1 MSKKKLELI
10 EARELSTS
18 RDGAD
23 YMYRFSLIDISFV
36 GQPEEKSSTS
46 YHRIKVGISGTMI
59 AAWMAKQVNIDI
71 QKICCEYGKRELI
84 QKTKDGRVQDYQELI
99 INSLNYPD
107 ECPFQSNR
115 IKSEIGSVFEFEVAE
130 RTGKDVSLLEIASSI
145 IESRNSIN
153 VILKERCN
161 KVLFLFSEER
171 DLLQLL
177 RPANTI
183 EEFSYRISAL
193 KTFATNLN
201 DSLLRELTGVSDNN
215 IHSISLLQKYLQQF
229 DNYNESI
236 INTFRNI
243 NRLRQK
249 YPIHGD
255 NVSGVQEAHRY
266 FSIDYPINNSTEAW
280 KSILIFYRDAVQR
293 ILEIVKQ

>member
-1 MSKKKLELI
+1 MYKRLKLI
-10 EARELSTS
+10 EANELPTS
-18 RDGAD
+18 RDGAY
-23 YMYRFSLIDISFV
+23 YMYRFSLIDMSLV
-36 GQPEEKSSTS
+36 GQPEEKSSTT
-46 YHRIKVGISGTMI
+46 YHKIKVGISGTMI
-59 AAWMAKQVNIDI
+59 AAWMAKQDYIDI
-71 QKICCEYGKRELI
+71 QKVCFEYGKRDLI
-84 QKTKDGRVQDYQELI
+84 QKTKDGRIQDFQELI
-99 INSLNYPD
+99 ITSHDYPN
-107 ECPFQSNR
+107 ECPFQSKR
-115 IKSEIGSVFEFEVAE
+115 IQLDIGSVFDFEVSE
-130 RTGKDVSLLEIASSI
+130 RTAEDVSLLEIASTI

-153 VILKERCN
+153 VILKERYN

-193 KTFATNLN
+193 KSFATNLN
-201 DSLLRELTGVSDNN
+201 DSLLRELTGVSDNL
-215 IHSISLLQKYLQQF
+215 IQSISLLQKYLQQY
-229 DNYNESI
+229 DKYDAVI

-266 FSIDYPINNSTEAW
+266 FGIDYPITNSAEAW
-280 KSILIFYRDAVQR
+280 KSILVFYCDAVQK